1 MKINITLYQTCA
13 GIYVKITTDILVP
26 LMPTRGSSSLTDGSP
41 SAHLRRL
48 SPDVTLWLSLS
59 LGERLHHWRVET
71 KRFTSRHHCS
81 CSDRSS
87 SIVTET
93 GGEKKV
99 WLRWVKWWTTCCK
112 LQCWVV
118 HNMCCTHEG
127 IHRWGVSCF
136 KHRHCWQYEIH

>member
-26 LMPTRGSSSLTDGSP
+26 LLPTRGSSSLTDGSP

-48 SPDVTLWLSLS
+48 ESRRDALTLPLTWRKAPPLESGDKEIHITSPLQLFWQIELYCHRN
-59 LGERLHHWRVET
+59 GR
-71 KRFTSRHHCS
+71 
-81 CSDRSS
+81 
-87 SIVTET
+87 
-93 GGEKKV
+93 GKKV